1 MKLNSVYIV
10 FLILF
15 GFLCPIF
22 SQDASFSQ
30 FYVSPLTLNPALT
43 GSFDGTYRVS
53 AIYRD
58 QWRTVAN
65 DPYSTIAAS
74 GEVQFQ
80 INTRSSNNP
89 DLIGAG
95 LLFFSDRVGTF
106 ELNTTQIALY
116 GSYHKALSK
125 RNNSYLGAGFQ
136 IGVIQRNINY
146 EDLSFG
152 DQFNGLDGYTLAT
165 GESLPQNNFGFGDFA
180 LGIHYAVTPSE
191 ELSFYAGASV
201 FHLASPNVSFYQK
214 TEIPNPPF
222 ETQNNILRK
231 WSAYASLSLK
241 TSDVIRMLPR
251 AFYSQQ
257 GSHSSVTLGSNIR
270 YDLLKQEDRALHFG
284 GYVRASDGVD
294 GFGPESLIF
303 MFGLEINNVLFGL
316 SYDANLSSISDERT
330 GQGAL
335 EFSIS
340 FTGQHENLNYICPDF

>member
-1 MKLNSVYIV
+1 MKLNSVYIIV
-10 FLILF
+10 IS
-15 GFLCPIF
+15 LCLSIGSAF

-65 DPYSTIAAS
+65 DPYSTIATS

-80 INTRSSNNP
+80 LNTKSSNNP

-125 RNNSYLGAGFQ
+125 RNNSYIGAGFQ
-136 IGVIQRNINY
+136 IGIIQRNINY

-152 DQFNGLDGYTLAT
+152 DQFNGLDGYSLAT
-165 GESLPQNNFGFGDFA
+165 NENLPQNNFGFGDFA
-180 LGIHYAVTPSE
+180 LGVHYAINPSD

-201 FHLASPNVSFYQK
+201 FHITSPNVSFYQK

-222 ETQNNILRK
+222 ETQNNIHRK

-241 TSDVIRMLPR
+241 TSESIRVLPR

-257 GSHSSVTLGSNIR
+257 GSHSSITLGSNIR
-270 YDLLKQEDRALHFG
+270 YDLLKQEDKALHFG

-303 MFGLEINNVLFGL
+303 MFGLELNNVLFGL
-316 SYDANLSSISDERT
+316 SFDANLDSISGERT
-330 GQGAL
+330 GQGTL

-340 FTGQHENLNYICPDF
+340 VTGQHENLNYICPDF